1 MRPKTELT
9 LRRDSGIVLYVS
21 QSTAGGLIYASLRHG
36 AAWLADAI
44 AAPGDDTFICGEPG
58 VLALSVKDALFHV
71 HDAEAARILDAFPS
85 IRQIPPS
92 TAECSRSTCAPEG
105 AAL

>member
-9 LRRDSGIVLYVS
+9 LRRDSDIVLQVS

-36 AAWLADAI
+36 AAWLADAL
-44 AAPGDDTFICGEPG
+44 AAPDDTFICGEPG

-71 HDAEAARILDAFPS
+71 HDDEAARILDAFPS

-92 TAECSRSTCAPEG
+92 TAECGRSTCAPEG